1 MKIEVKDREVFIPQ
15 WNSNKD
21 APESEQI
28 RVHYKY
34 LNQGDRSRYIRVEKE
49 TKFSSD
55 GKPEMALYQDQAG
68 LTKAM
73 VTLIENLTVG
83 KTDVKTA
90 NQLYE
95 TPGVPA
101 ALVAEIEGHMLSAE
115 PEVDSDFLHG
125 PSRST

>member
-1 MKIEVKDREVFIPQ
+1 MKIEVKDREVFIPS
-15 WNSNKD
+15 WNGNKD
-21 APESEQI
+21 APESDQVK
-28 RVHYKY
+28 VHYKY
-34 LNQGDRSRYIRVEKE
+34 LPQGDRSRYIRVEKE
-49 TKFSSD
+49 TKFSAD

-73 VTLIENLTVG
+73 VTLVENLTVG
-83 KTDVKTA
+83 KTEVKTA

-115 PEVDSDFLHG
+115 PEVDADFLPE
-125 PSRST
+125 PSPST